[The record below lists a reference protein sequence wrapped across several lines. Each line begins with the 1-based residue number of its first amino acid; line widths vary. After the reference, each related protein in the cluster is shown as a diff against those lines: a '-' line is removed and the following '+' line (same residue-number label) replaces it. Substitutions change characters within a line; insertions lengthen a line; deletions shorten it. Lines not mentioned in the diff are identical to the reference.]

1 MAILPLFK
9 KKPFFSD
16 TEQEEI
22 VAAIKIAE
30 QQTSGE
36 IRVYT
41 ESKNPYVDTIDRAK
55 EIFYKLKMEK
65 TAHRN
70 GVLIYLAWK
79 HKEIALFGDEGIY
92 TETGK
97 VFWENEIQQMLS
109 KFSHHDIKEGIISCI
124 HHVGQSLKEKFP
136 FEKTTDKNELP
147 DNIVFGK

>member
-92 TETGK
+92 TATGK

-109 KFSHHDIKEGIISCI
+109 KFSHHDIKEGIIHCI